1 MEDHLKSYLTNSTAH
16 GFRYLV
22 VKLRGDGEGGPP
34 LPLPP
39 RRMMWFVA
47 IALSFTASAFLVAS
61 SIRETKDHPV
71 MTTTAF
77 VPIQVPAVGNKT
89 NLGEMMA

>member
-22 VKLRGDGEGGPP
+22 VKLRGDGKGRPM

-39 RRMMWFVA
+39 SRVMWFVA

-77 VPIQVPAVGNKT
+77 VPIQVQVAENNAIIV
-89 NLGEMMA
+89 